1 MIALG
6 RFGLD
11 IRKNFSEGVVC
22 YWNRLPKGVVES
34 LSLEVFRKHGD
45 VASRNTV
52 DMMVVG

>member
-11 IRKNFSEGVVC
+11 IRKNFSERVVC

-52 DMMVVG
+52 GMI